1 MGSLRSPAD
10 EGVPRPA
17 RLALLALGGAALVA
31 GLTGALVL
39 IGTPMP
45 EATVRL
51 AASHGIL
58 MTLGFLGTLIS
69 LERAVALGRLWGYAA
84 PLLAGTGGLALIA
97 GAAVANAA
105 VALAAGGA
113 VFVAMY
119 VAFSRIQRSLHL
131 VVEAVGAGAWPV
143 AAALVA
149 AGQPTS
155 VVVPWLAA
163 FLVLTVM
170 GERLELSALV
180 RPSAP
185 ARAAFIVATETF
197 VVGVT
202 LTLVL
207 PDVGVR
213 IAGTGLVGIAV
224 WAVRYDLARRTIRAR
239 GVTRFIA
246 ACLLPGY
253 AWLAAAGVVWM
264 AAGPATSGP
273 AYDAALH
280 TIFLGFVVSMVFGHA
295 PVILPGLLRVPLPYH
310 PAFYGHLA
318 LLHAGLLLRVV
329 GGDVLGIPGAWRLG
343 GTLNVVAVLVFLVV
357 SIAAAAIGI
366 ATRRRMGPAPRPRP
380 DAR

>member
-1 MGSLRSPAD
+1 MGSLRSPVD
-10 EGVPRPA
+10 EPASRPA

-45 EATVRL
+45 EGTVRL

-69 LERAVALGRLWGYAA
+69 LERAVALGRPWGYAA
-84 PLLAGTGGLALIA
+84 PLMTGAGGLALIA
-97 GAAVANAA
+97 GAAAANAA

-143 AAALVA
+143 AAVLVA
-149 AGQPTS
+149 TGQPTS

-185 ARAAFIVATETF
+185 ARAAFIVAAESF
-197 VVGVT
+197 VGGVT
-202 LTLVL
+202 LALVL
-207 PDVGVR
+207 PDAGVR
-213 IAGTGLVGIAV
+213 IAGAGLLGIAA
-224 WAVRYDLARRTIRAR
+224 WAARYDLARRTIHAR

-264 AAGPATSGP
+264 AAGPVTSGP
-273 AYDAALH
+273 VYDSALH
-280 TIFLGFVVSMVFGHA
+280 AIFLGFVISMVFGHA
-295 PVILPGLLRVPLPYH
+295 PVILPGVLRVPLPYH

-318 LLHAGLLLRVV
+318 LLHAGLLLRVI
-329 GGDVLGIPGAWRLG
+329 GGDVLDIPGAWRLG
-343 GTLNVVAVLVFLVV
+343 GTLNVVAVLLFLVV
-357 SIAAAAIGI
+357 SIAAAGIGT
-366 ATRRRMGPAPRPRP
+366 AARRRARPVPRP
-380 DAR
+380 AT